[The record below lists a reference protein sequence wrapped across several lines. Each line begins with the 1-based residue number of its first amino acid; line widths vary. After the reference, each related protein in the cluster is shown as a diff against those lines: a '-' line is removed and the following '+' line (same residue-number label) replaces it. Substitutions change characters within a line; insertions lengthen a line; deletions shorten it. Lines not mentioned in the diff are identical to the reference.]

1 MKIPRIVYAVLLV
14 SVAGLSVCM
23 AGAPKVIIDTDYN
36 TIGDDG
42 QVGAMASQLYGQ
54 GVIDLLGFTIV
65 SGNQWRD
72 QEVVDCLK
80 AVERMGVEH
89 RVKVY
94 AGSQYPL
101 VHDYKAYLYEA
112 LQFNGSDYLGAYSAP
127 QPSPSQLV
135 APPDGFATHT
145 KPARKDA
152 VDFIIE
158 SVHRY
163 PHEVSLLTIGPLTNV
178 AIAMRKDPTIVP
190 LIKQIVYMGGQVD
203 VIGNAFNDAG
213 EFNWWFDS
221 EAAKVVLRSSVP
233 QTVVPLDVTNT
244 VPLTKDVY
252 DRITH
257 DPSKQTIVTKLYA
270 NNFSSFFGS
279 GPAPYVPYIYD
290 TIALAC
296 FVDPSFATDV
306 RERYI
311 DIDTNSTATY
321 GKAKG
326 YLSNLPTNLLQKQRV
341 VYHIDQTRFLNFYVD
356 LLTRPV
362 PVRFSNESD
371 ENEDNE

>member
-1 MKIPRIVYAVLLV
+1 
-14 SVAGLSVCM
+14 
-23 AGAPKVIIDTDYN
+23 
-36 TIGDDG
+36 
-42 QVGAMASQLYGQ
+42 
-54 GVIDLLGFTIV
+54 
-65 SGNQWRD
+65 
-72 QEVVDCLK
+72 
-80 AVERMGVEH
+80 
-89 RVKVY
+89 
-94 AGSQYPL
+94 
-101 VHDYKAYLYEA
+101 
-112 LQFNGSDYLGAYSAP
+112 
-127 QPSPSQLV
+127 
-135 APPDGFATHT
+135 
-145 KPARKDA
+145 
-152 VDFIIE
+152 
-158 SVHRY
+158 
-163 PHEVSLLTIGPLTNV
+163 
-178 AIAMRKDPTIVP
+178 MRKDPTIVP

-203 VIGNAFNDAG
+203 AMGNSFNDAG

-244 VPLTKDVY
+244 LPLTKVVY
-252 DRITH
+252 DRITQ

-270 NNFSSFFGS
+270 NYFASSFGS

-306 RERYI
+306 REHYI

-321 GKAKG
+321 GKATG
-326 YLSNLPTNLLQKQRV
+326 RLSNLPTNLLQKQRV
-341 VYHIDQTRFLNFYVD
+341 VYYIDQTRFLNFYVD